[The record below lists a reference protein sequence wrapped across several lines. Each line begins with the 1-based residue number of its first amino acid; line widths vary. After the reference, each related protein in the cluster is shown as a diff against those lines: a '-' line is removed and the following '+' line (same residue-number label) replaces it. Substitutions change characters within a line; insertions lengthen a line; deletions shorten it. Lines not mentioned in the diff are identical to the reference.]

1 MAEKETEIINIE
13 DFFTVDNENAGL
25 WFEPK
30 IKGTP
35 CGIQFLVTGKGSVE
49 NTVNT
54 ERYEKELAKLEDLDD
69 PTERVEKAKELDA
82 NFIATFVKGIRAA
95 KGKELNFGGKPLE
108 YSVPLI
114 QQLLLRSPLIKTE
127 IVMFA
132 KDTTNFIKREK
143 ND

>member
-1 MAEKETEIINIE
+1 MAEKTINIE

-30 IKGTP
+30 IKGEP
-35 CGIQFLVTGKGSVE
+35 CGIEFLVTGRGSSE
-49 NTVNT
+49 NTANT
-54 ERYEKELAKLEDLDD
+54 ERYEKELAKLQDIKD
-69 PTERVEKAKELDA
+69 PIEKVDKAKELDA
-82 NFIATFVKGIRAA
+82 NFVATFVKGIRPA
-95 KGKELNFGGKPLE
+95 KGTELNFGGKPLE

-114 QQLLLRSPLIKTE
+114 QQILLKSPLIKGE
-127 IVMFA
+127 IVAFA